1 MDISAAQLSP
11 LRIFRMFSSSADAPR
26 ERRPTDVLIL
36 LLAVLLVCVPAF
48 TAPGPTSLDTAVDAL
63 LGEMSGA
70 LGWLWQIGYALLLVW
85 SLVLLLAPVVRLH
98 QGRLRLLVDYALAVA
113 LAFGVAVLLAAA
125 GGGGLAAAT
134 DGLLTTD
141 PPPVFPAVRLAVCGA
156 LIVVASPHVTR
167 PFRLVGRVVV
177 VLGAVSAVALQ
188 IGYTSAVVAAVATA
202 VGAASVVHLLRG
214 SPGGRLTAGQVAAA
228 VADLGVETESVTFAP
243 TQVPGEQLL
252 IGHRANGDDVL
263 VKVFGRDAWDAQL
276 IGSTWTALTRRGEA
290 PRLTMGR
297 RERVGHEA
305 MVALLAERAGV
316 PVLPVITSGEDIGG
330 DALLVVQAPAR
341 SLADLPPGA
350 VDDAWLAEA
359 WAALLSLHAAGIA
372 HRRIDHDRVVE
383 RRDGT
388 LALADF
394 ADSRLNAAVT
404 DRMIDRVHLLVTTWL
419 VVGPERAVAAAVA
432 ALGTAGLAETL
443 PYVQTPVLGHA
454 LRRDVDAAEAD
465 LEDLRTQAVA
475 ASGADEV
482 RLVELR
488 RVTVGSLLKSALV
501 VFVVYTLISL
511 FSGVDISQVI
521 TELRDANYWLL
532 LLALLVALLVQ
543 PGLSFATLGATV
555 QKLPYLP
562 VLMLQYAIQFIAVV
576 LPATAARVA
585 VEIRF
590 FERLG
595 IASGRAVTMG
605 MIDGF
610 SGFVVQVTLLL
621 LVGFSALPGISTS
634 VGSTSSSGS
643 SSSGGSSSLSLVG
656 LALAIAVIWAIVTV
670 AVPSRRRRALR
681 VIPKM
686 RESLRQ
692 QAATARSAF
701 VVLRHPTKVAQML
714 AGNLWAQLVQAVVLG
729 ICLAAFGGSA
739 SLAELILVNTFVSLF
754 AGLMPVPGGV
764 GVAEAALAYGLQAIG
779 VDSAVAISTAI
790 AFRLVTFYVPPLWGS
805 LALRWLRKRAYL

>member
-1 MDISAAQLSP
+1 MEISAAQLSP

-36 LLAVLLVCVPAF
+36 LTAVLVGSVPAF
-48 TAPGPTSLDTAVDAL
+48 SAPGPTSLDTAVDSL
-63 LGEMSGA
+63 LGELSGA
-70 LGWLWQIGYALLLVW
+70 LGWLWQIGYALLLAW
-85 SLVLLLAPVVRLH
+85 ALVLLLAPVVRLH
-98 QGRLRLLVDYALAVA
+98 QGRLRLLMDYALAVA
-113 LAFGVAVLLAAA
+113 LAFGVAVLLAEV
-125 GGGGLAAAT
+125 GGAGLAAAL
-134 DGLLTTD
+134 DSLGTTD
-141 PPPVFPAVRLAVCGA
+141 PPPVFPAARVAVCGA
-156 LIVVASPHVTR
+156 LVLVASPHVTR

-177 VLGAVSAVALQ
+177 TLGAVSAVALQ
-188 IGYTSAVVAAVATA
+188 IGSTSAVVAAVATA
-202 VGAASVVHLLRG
+202 VAAASVVHLLRG

-228 VADLGVETESVTFAP
+228 LADLGVETESVTFAP

-252 IGHRANGDDVL
+252 LGHRADGDAVL

-341 SLADLPPGA
+341 SLADLPPDA

-359 WAALLSLHAAGIA
+359 WAALLCLHAAGIA

-432 ALGTAGLAETL
+432 ALGADGLAETL
-443 PYVQTPVLGHA
+443 PYVQNPVLTHA
-454 LRRDVDAAEAD
+454 LRRDVDAAQRD
-465 LEDLRTQAVA
+465 IDDLRAPAVA
-475 ASGADEV
+475 ASGAEEV

-488 RVTVGSLLKSALV
+488 RVTVGSLLKSAVV

-511 FSGVDISQVI
+511 FAGVDFSQVVA
-521 TELRDANYWLL
+521 ELKAADYALL
-532 LLALLVALLVQ
+532 ALALLVAPLVQ

-590 FERLG
+590 FERFG

-610 SGFVVQVTLLL
+610 SGFVVQVMLLL
-621 LVGFSALPGISTS
+621 LVGFSVLPTVSTS
-634 VGSTSSSGS
+634 VG
-643 SSSGGSSSLSLVG
+643 SSSGGSSSGEASLSLVG
-656 LALAIAVIWAIVTV
+656 LAIGIAVLWAVVTV

-681 VIPKM
+681 VIPKV

-692 QAATARSAF
+692 QATAARSAF
-701 VVLRHPTKVAQML
+701 VVLRHPSKVGQML
-714 AGNLWAQLVQAVVLG
+714 LGNVWAQLVQAVVLG

>member
-1 MDISAAQLSP
+1 VDISAAQLSP

-36 LLAVLLVCVPAF
+36 LTAVLVGSVPAF
-48 TAPGPTSLDTAVDAL
+48 SAPGPTALDTAVDSL
-63 LGEMSGA
+63 LGELSGA
-70 LGWLWQIGYALLLVW
+70 LGWLWQIGYALLLAW
-85 SLVLLLAPVVRLH
+85 ALVLLLAPVVRLH
-98 QGRLRLLVDYALAVA
+98 QGRLRLLIDYALAVA
-113 LAFGVAVLLAAA
+113 LAFGVAVLLAEV

-134 DGLLTTD
+134 DSLVRTD

-177 VLGAVSAVALQ
+177 ALGAVSAVALQ

-202 VGAASVVHLLRG
+202 VAAASVVHLLRG

-228 VADLGVETESVTFAP
+228 LADLGVETESVTFAP

-330 DALLVVQAPAR
+330 DALLVVHAPAR
-341 SLADLPPGA
+341 TLADLPPEA
-350 VDDAWLAEA
+350 VDDPWLAEA

-388 LALADF
+388 LGLADF

-419 VVGPERAVAAAVA
+419 VVGPERAVAAAVS
-432 ALGTAGLAETL
+432 ALGADGLAETL

-454 LRRDVDAAEAD
+454 LRRDVDACERD
-465 LEDLRTQAVA
+465 LDDLRAQAVSA
-475 ASGADEV
+475 TGAEEV

-488 RVTVGSLLKSALV
+488 RVTVGSLVKSALV

-511 FSGVDISQVI
+511 FAGVDVSQVV
-521 TELRDANYWLL
+521 TELRDADYA
-532 LLALLVALLVQ
+532 LLALALVVATLVQ
-543 PGLSFATLGATV
+543 PGLSFATLGATL

-562 VLMLQYAIQFIAVV
+562 VLMLQYAIQFISVV

-590 FERLG
+590 FERFG
-595 IASGRAVTMG
+595 IPSGRAVTMG
-605 MIDGF
+605 VIDGF
-610 SGFVVQVTLLL
+610 SGFVVQVLLLL
-621 LVGFSALPGISTS
+621 LVGFSVLPGISTDL
-634 VGSTSSSGS
+634 GSTSSSD
-643 SSSGGSSSLSLVG
+643 SSGDGGSSLSLVG
-656 LALAIAVIWAIVTV
+656 LAIGIAVLWAVVTV
-670 AVPSRRRRALR
+670 AVPSRRRRARR
-681 VIPKM
+681 VIPKL
-686 RESLRQ
+686 RESLLQ
-692 QAATARSAF
+692 QAEAARSAF
-701 VVLRHPTKVAQML
+701 VVLRHPTKVGQML
-714 AGNLWAQLVQAVVLG
+714 LGNLWAQLVQAVVLG

-764 GVAEAALAYGLQAIG
+764 GVAEAALAFGLQAIG
-779 VDSAVAISTAI
+779 VDSAEAISTAI